1 MEMYNLFLLSP
12 PGFMCDF
19 STCDYHAMSYREI
32 YCLWVIRYLFYYIYI
47 YLFKNI
53 LIYDQYFTVRRRDWE
68 KERERCNSGI
78 WPIFIGEKHQVQPR
92 QISKA
97 GTSPRTFGRLRADLG
112 GGQRRWYREVA
123 SYGANRH
130 ISLSRRVPGRSLVH
144 TATGHVSAVSVNG
157 NHIP

>member
-1 MEMYNLFLLSP
+1 MEMYNPFFVVSPWFHVWLQYLWPSCNELQRNILFMGNTVSILL
-12 PGFMCDF
+12 
-19 STCDYHAMSYREI
+19 
-32 YCLWVIRYLFYYIYI
+32 YI